1 MVEFGAVVRETRRLR
16 GWTQAEL
23 ARHAGVSRRWIIAL
37 ESGQVGGAEFGRV
50 LAVLSA
56 LDIGVALSPP
66 VASSD
71 AAEAGNSPPAP
82 AARPPR
88 QEPIDPE
95 PSLDLDAHL
104 ASFMIGDA
112 KPGEREGD

>member
-1 MVEFGAVVRETRRLR
+1 MAEFGAVVRETRRLR

-56 LDIGVALSPP
+56 LDIGVALSPA

-71 AAEAGNSPPAP
+71 AAGDSVPAP
-82 AARPPR
+82 ATRPPR
-88 QEPIDPE
+88 REPIAPE

-104 ASFMIGDA
+104 ASFMIDDA
-112 KPGEREGD
+112 KPGGREGD